1 VFQKSIRKIK
11 MQNKRELKIEEIEIR
26 DINPYDKNA
35 KKHPRNQIDLLVQNI
50 QRFGFTTPC
59 LVDAE
64 NNLIAGHGRLE
75 AVKLLEWEK
84 VPCVK
89 IEDLNEEEIKALRLA
104 DNKIAEMGEWDM
116 GLVLDELKELS
127 EDTLHLTGFS
137 EDLLIDDDSKDDEVP
152 NTPEE
157 SKSKLGDLYEL
168 GAHRVLCG
176 DSTAVEAVSA
186 LMGASKADM
195 VLTDPPYNVNY
206 EGGTGLKIENDNM
219 GDTAFL
225 EFLTEAFKRMAESI
239 KLGGAF
245 YIWHADS
252 EGFNFRKA
260 TKDAGFLIKQ
270 CIIWNKNSLV
280 MGMQDYQW
288 KHEPCLYGWREGAS
302 HTWYGDRNK
311 TTVLKVPED
320 DAKAFEWFKKQLKR
334 QESFNTSIVDHSKPN
349 KNKEHPT
356 MKPVELLQK
365 QIVNSSKQKDIVLDL
380 FLGSGSTLIASEKT
394 GRICYGME
402 LDPRYIDVIIQR
414 WVDYTGIEKIIK
426 NGEEIIWKKTIKI
439 TNQ

>member
-1 VFQKSIRKIK
+1 
-11 MQNKRELKIEEIEIR
+11 MEIR
-26 DINPYDKNA
+26 PYEKNQ
-35 KKHPRNQIDLLVQNI
+35 KKHPKKQIEQVANSIKEFGMNQPIV
-50 QRFGFTTPC
+50 
-59 LVDAE
+59 VDKQGV
-64 NNLIAGHGRLE
+64 IIVGHGRYE
-75 AVKLLEWEK
+75 ALKLLKW
-84 VPCVK
+84 
-89 IEDLNEEEIKALRLA
+89 EIKPEYIKVVDLTEEQAKAYRLA
-104 DNKIAEMGEWDM
+104 DNKLNESDWEMS
-116 GLVLDELKELS
+116 LVIEELKGLS
-127 EDTLHLTGFS
+127 PEMLDLTGFDK
-137 EDLLIDDDSKDDEVP
+137 DLIIEADEKDDEVP
-152 NTPEE
+152 ETPEE
-157 SKSKLGDLYEL
+157 PKSKLGDLYEL
-168 GAHRVLCG
+168 GGHRVLCG
-176 DSTAVEAVSA
+176 DSTDVAAITA

-206 EGGTGLKIENDNM
+206 EGGNGLKIENDNM

-225 EFLTEAFKRMAESI
+225 EFLTEAFKRMAESM

-252 EGFNFRKA
+252 EGYNFRKA

-288 KHEPCLYGWREGAS
+288 KHEPCLYGWRDGAS

-320 DAKAFEWFKKQLKR
+320 DSKAFEWFKKQLKA
-334 QESFNTSIVDHSKPN
+334 QDSKNLSIVNFNKPQ
-349 KNKEHPT
+349 KNGQHPT

-365 QIVNSSKQKDIVLDL
+365 QIVNSSKQEDIVLDT

-402 LDPRYIDVIIQR
+402 LDPKYVDVIVQR
-414 WVDYTGIEKIIK
+414 YVDYTGNNKIK
-426 NGEEIIWKKTIKI
+426 LNGKEIIWQK
-439 TNQ
+439 